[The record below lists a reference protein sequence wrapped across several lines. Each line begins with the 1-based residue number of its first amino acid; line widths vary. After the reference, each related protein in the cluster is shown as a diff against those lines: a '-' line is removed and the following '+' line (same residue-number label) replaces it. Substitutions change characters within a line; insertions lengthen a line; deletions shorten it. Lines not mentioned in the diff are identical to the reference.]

1 MKEPARGERGGFAAL
16 IDVATAVEGGRT
28 AALDAI
34 LRSTPTE
41 VLLRSAARH
50 RCLGYLRRSI
60 VDLKMRGEPARAI
73 VAALREY
80 AAKAAVQS
88 YATRGQL
95 FRMVGILDRAG
106 ISFALLKGAA
116 RLFRGDREAE
126 DTAMYDLDLL
136 VPEGDGLRAIEALQ
150 GEGYRPRAAGN
161 AQRYWPRHHHLVP
174 LEPPEAGLPVELHL
188 QLAPQAMLSMAT
200 DWKAFERYC
209 EPLERDG
216 ARALAFNAVGTA
228 LHLTIHGAGVKRL
241 HDAIVLA
248 RILAS
253 DPTMLARLNEEFAGE
268 RWQPIP
274 LRATLAVAASIA
286 GVSYDLPPAVARYLV
301 WMRRRE
307 DLAPYVRERSQFADA
322 WYGNGGKLFGA
333 ATRLALPDRDT
344 DGNPVTASA
353 RFAYRLVGRIVTSAV
368 AVAASR

>member
-1 MKEPARGERGGFAAL
+1 MREPAPDDRGGFAAL
-16 IDVATAVEGGRT
+16 IDVATAVEGGHAT
-28 AALDAI
+28 AVDAI
-34 LRSTPTE
+34 LRRTPTG

-50 RCLGYLRRSI
+50 RCLGYVRRSI
-60 VDLKMRGEPARAI
+60 VDSKIRSEPARAI

-80 AAKAAVQS
+80 AARAAVQS

-95 FRMVGILDRAG
+95 FRMVGILDRAA

-136 VPEGDGLRAIEALQ
+136 VPEADGLRALEALQ

-253 DPTMLARLNEEFAGE
+253 DPTMLGRLNEEFDGE

-286 GVSYDLPPAVARYLV
+286 GVSYDLSPAVARYLV

-344 DGNPVTASA
+344 DDNPVTASA